1 MINYYC
7 IIFVAIDYKDYYY
20 NFEGKISKSI
30 ELDILIEYM
39 CKYDVIYFD
48 IFIVVWKKDI
58 KYIY

>member
-7 IIFVAIDYKDYYY
+7 IIFVVIDYKDYYY

-30 ELDILIEYM
+30 ELDILIEYT